1 MKRNSIILLL
11 CLMALC
17 LRAQS
22 DRLSALEAANNLVVK
37 VKGKQLP
44 KYRTVSRLNTLK
56 CYRHNGQLV
65 MGGDTIDPMTIE
77 SMRLQPIP
85 RFQLHEDSTS
95 FLSVAQEH
103 ALLAFRRTL
112 QSDQWN
118 PLVLPLDL
126 SGRQLLEAFGADA
139 QLAVFAGVNDE
150 GVAEL
155 RSVKLE
161 NSHATV
167 LEAGTFALLRPA
179 RQPDV
184 AEGKRTSLAYGSG
197 RVAGPVYLID
207 DVSMTAGQK
216 SPAYK
221 SILSEGKKVR
231 IRVYGTYAQ
240 KKIFYKS
247 TPFFTLDDD
256 GLFSQHADSVALH
269 GFSCYVTVPTN
280 TDQATMR
287 FIIDGVGEDIT
298 ATGILAPSTSFAER
312 QPLAAP
318 AVFDLMGRRAS
329 EGMLKRGIYVKNG
342 RKIVIR

>member
-1 MKRNSIILLL
+1 
-11 CLMALC
+11 MALC

-37 VKGKQLP
+37 VKGQKLP

-56 CYRHNGQLV
+56 CYRSNGQLV
-65 MGGDTIDPMTIE
+65 MDGDTIDPLAIE

-95 FLSVAQEH
+95 FLSVAQDH

-112 QSDQWN
+112 QSGQWN
-118 PLVLPLDL
+118 PLVLPVDL

-155 RSVKLE
+155 RTVTLE
-161 NSHATV
+161 NSQATV
-167 LEAGTFALLRPA
+167 LTAGTFSLLKPT

-184 AEGKRTSLAYGSG
+184 VEGKRTSLAYGSS
-197 RVAGPVYLID
+197 RVTGPVYLID
-207 DVSMTAGQK
+207 NVSMEAGQK
-216 SPAYK
+216 APTYK
-221 SILSEGKKVR
+221 SILSDGKKVR
-231 IRVYGTYAQ
+231 IRIYGTYAQ

-256 GLFSQHADSVALH
+256 GFFNQHADSVALH

-280 TDQATMR
+280 TDQATIR
-287 FIIDGVGEDIT
+287 FVIDGVGEDIT
-298 ATGILAPSTSFAER
+298 ATGILAPSTSFAGK
-312 QPLAAP
+312 QSLAEP
-318 AVFDLMGRRAS
+318 AVFDLMGRRTS

-342 RKIVIR
+342 RKIVVR